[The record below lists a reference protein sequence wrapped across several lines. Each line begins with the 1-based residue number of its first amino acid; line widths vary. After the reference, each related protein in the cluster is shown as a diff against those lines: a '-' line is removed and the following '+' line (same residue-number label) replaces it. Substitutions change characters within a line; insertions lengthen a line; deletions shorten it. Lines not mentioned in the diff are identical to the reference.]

1 MQKVAIRFKDY
12 EGLFYVVDNQGKRWV
27 ALRPLLAAIG
37 ADVEAE
43 LAMIRA
49 DNPLRF
55 FVNDF
60 DLAHYIDKQ
69 DTTTDEAE
77 PCFFLPNI
85 AGVFLKMQPAKNLE
99 EFNREFYPPKIIREE
114 IRLHLT
120 PASLKDGQKLAGD
133 KYLEQYL
140 SDLLSEAISKETIQE
155 IALKRI
161 KK

>member
-12 EGLFYVVDNQGKRWV
+12 EGLFYVVDNQGKKWV

-55 FVNDF
+55 YLNDF

-69 DTTTDEAE
+69 DTTTAEAE
-77 PCFFLPNI
+77 PCFAAFAMVELFPKLTEDYNWAAGFLRAYEDASSPQYQYQLGDVTTVRPTCTCCGCAPNSTNTT
-85 AGVFLKMQPAKNLE
+85 K
-99 EFNREFYPPKIIREE
+99 
-114 IRLHLT
+114 
-120 PASLKDGQKLAGD
+120 
-133 KYLEQYL
+133 
-140 SDLLSEAISKETIQE
+140 AISKETIQE